1 VSRMVGSMVSHYHL
15 KEELGTGG
23 MGVVYKAH
31 DTRLDRLVA
40 IKFLSAASVT
50 DKERKRFVTEA
61 QSAAGIHHPNIC
73 PIYEIG
79 EHQGQLFFVMAL
91 VDGKTISDKVHDG
104 PLPIDKALDITI
116 QVAAGLGKAHRHGV
130 VHRDIKSANIVV
142 DGDGHAWILDFGV
155 AQRQDSNL
163 TASGTIVGTP
173 AYMSPE
179 QAQGLPV
186 DHRSD
191 LWSLAVVLFEMLTG
205 QVPFHGSS
213 HYSVLHAI
221 VTEDPHS
228 VSSLRSGIPK
238 RIVQFMTEAFA
249 KDRDKRWQ
257 SAAEMAEELSQIR
270 EALLAETETV
280 ASYMVAHADTARGT
294 SGPEISRMVWH
305 KRTSLLVAVALFS
318 IVVLFW
324 GIRRLRPS
332 EALPGEKRIAV
343 LPFTIVGTD
352 AEMQPLA
359 DGLMETLTSKLSEID
374 DLQKSLM
381 VVPASEVRSRNINS
395 AEAALRIYGA
405 NLVITG
411 NLQRWGDRIQFTM
424 NLVDT
429 AKVRQIAS
437 RTFDFEPTQLIAL
450 RDGAVN
456 GAIQLCALKLSP
468 QAGNSLA
475 AGETD
480 KSNAYQEYL
489 KGTGYLARYDLPGN
503 IDHAIT
509 SLTQAVRIDANYAR
523 AFAAL
528 GQAHWKKAVRESS
541 TSEAQL
547 ALENI
552 QNAIRLDPVSVDAR
566 VKRGEIYSESGKPEE
581 AIRELESVLQT
592 APESAEA
599 YRALGGA
606 YEAAQQL
613 KQAETAYRQA
623 VQSQPTDWYGHLLLG
638 LFYYRQGRDAEAQ
651 KAWEEARKLTP
662 DNEVIYRNL
671 AVLSLRQ
678 GDFRQAS
685 DMLSKAI
692 RFEPNQSTYN
702 TLAIAYYYQRRYQE
716 AASALKTAI
725 DLDPN
730 HYSSWGNLGTV
741 RRHIP
746 GSAEQA
752 KDDFRQAIELAN
764 RVLLVTKS
772 DNNTHANLAEYWAK
786 LGERDKALA
795 EIGQIAPPARGPF
808 LDRIIL
814 AYELTGNR
822 SLALAALG
830 SIGAHDPIL
839 TLIKNDPDLE
849 NLWRASSR

>member
-1 VSRMVGSMVSHYHL
+1 MVGSMVSHYRL
-15 KEELGTGG
+15 TEELGAGG

-31 DTRLDRLVA
+31 DTRLDRFVA

-50 DKERKRFVTEA
+50 AKDRRRFEAEA

-91 VDGKTISDKVHDG
+91 VDGKTISDRVHDG
-104 PLPIDKALDITI
+104 PLPIDTALDIAI
-116 QVAAGLGKAHRHGV
+116 QVAGGLDKAHRGGV

-142 DGDGHAWILDFGV
+142 DDDGHAWILDFGV
-155 AQRQDSNL
+155 AQRENSDL
-163 TASGTIVGTP
+163 TASGAIVGTP

-228 VSSLRSGIPK
+228 VSTLRAGIPD
-238 RIVQFMTEAFA
+238 RIVQFMTTAFA

-257 SAAEMAEELSQIR
+257 SATQMAEELATIR
-270 EALLAETETV
+270 KALLAESETLGSDTV
-280 ASYMVAHADTARGT
+280 THANTVRNT
-294 SGPEISRMVWH
+294 SSAKPKDSRMVWH
-305 KRTSLLVAVALFS
+305 KRRFFLAAVALLS
-318 IVVLFW
+318 MALLILA
-324 GIRRLRPS
+324 IRRLLPS
-332 EALPGEKRIAV
+332 DGLPAEKRIAV
-343 LPFTIVGTD
+343 LPFTVVGNA

-381 VVPASEVRSRNINS
+381 VVPASEVRSRNINT

-411 NLQRWGDRIQFTM
+411 SLQRWGDRIQFTM

-429 AKVRQIAS
+429 AKIRQIAS

-456 GAIQLCALKLSP
+456 GAIQLCALKLSA
-468 QAGNSLA
+468 QAGKSIG
-475 AGETD
+475 AGETAIP
-480 KSNAYQEYL
+480 NAYQEYL

-528 GQAHWKKAVRESS
+528 GQAHWKKAVRENSPPD
-541 TSEAQL
+541 AQL

-552 QNAIRLDPVSVDAR
+552 ENAIRLDPTSVDVR
-566 VKRGEIYSESGKPEE
+566 VKRAEIYSESGRSED
-581 AIRELESVLQT
+581 AIRELESVLRTAPQT
-592 APESAEA
+592 ADA
-599 YRALGGA
+599 YRALGRA
-606 YEAAQQL
+606 YEATQQL

-623 VQSQPTDWYGHLLLG
+623 VENQPADWYGHLLLG
-638 LFYYRQGRDAEAQ
+638 LFYYRQRRDAEAQ
-651 KAWEEARKLTP
+651 KAWEDARKLTP
-662 DNEVIYRNL
+662 DNEVVYRNL
-671 AVLSLRQ
+671 AGVALRQ

-685 DMLSKAI
+685 DMLNKAI

-716 AASALKTAI
+716 AAAALKSAI

-741 RRHIP
+741 HRHIP
-746 GSAEQA
+746 GSADQA
-752 KDDFRQAIELAN
+752 KDDFRQAIELA
-764 RVLLVTKS
+764 RRALEVTKS

-786 LGERDKALA
+786 LGETDNALA
-795 EIGQIAPPARGPF
+795 EIGQIAPAARGPF
-808 LDRIIL
+808 VDRIIL

-822 SLALAALG
+822 PLALAALN
-830 SIGAHDPIL
+830 SIDAHDPIL
-839 TLIKNDPDLE
+839 TYIKNDPDLE
-849 NLWRASSR
+849 NLWRASGR

>member
-1 VSRMVGSMVSHYHL
+1 MVSHYRL
-15 KEELGTGG
+15 TEELGAGG
-23 MGVVYKAH
+23 MGIVYKAH
-31 DTRLDRLVA
+31 DTRLDRFVA
-40 IKFLSAASVT
+40 IKFLPAASVS
-50 DKERKRFVTEA
+50 DKERRRFVTEA

-91 VDGKTISDKVHDG
+91 LDGKTISDKVHDG
-104 PLPIDKALDITI
+104 PLPIDTALDITV
-116 QVAAGLGKAHRHGV
+116 QVAAGLEKAHRQGV
-130 VHRDIKSANIVV
+130 VHRDIKSSNIVV

-155 AQRQDSNL
+155 ALRQNSDL
-163 TASGTIVGTP
+163 TASGAIVGTP

-179 QAQGLPV
+179 QAQGMTV

-205 QVPFHGSS
+205 QVPFHGS

-221 VTEDPHS
+221 VTEDPPS
-228 VSSLRSGIPK
+228 VPSLRPGIPGQ
-238 RIVQFMTEAFA
+238 IVQFMTRALA
-249 KDRDKRWQ
+249 KDREKRWQ
-257 SAAEMAEELSQIR
+257 SAAEMAEELGQIR
-270 EALLAETETV
+270 RALLAETETLG
-280 ASYMVAHADTARGT
+280 AGTIARGT
-294 SGPEISRMVWH
+294 TVRSTSPVKPETSRIVWH
-305 KRTSLLVAVALFS
+305 KPRFLVIAVALLS
-318 IVVLFW
+318 IAMFIW
-324 GIRRLRPS
+324 SIRKPLPS
-332 EALPGEKRIAV
+332 DGLPGEKRIAV
-343 LPFTIVGTD
+343 LPFTVVGND

-456 GAIQLCALKLSP
+456 GALQLCALKLSP
-468 QAGNSLA
+468 RAGKSLA

-480 KSNAYQEYL
+480 MPNAYQEYL

-503 IDHAIT
+503 IENAIT

-547 ALENI
+547 ALDNI

-566 VKRGEIYSESGKPEE
+566 VKRGEIYSESGRPAE
-581 AIRELESVLQT
+581 AISELEGVLQT
-592 APESAEA
+592 APQNAEA
-599 YRALGGA
+599 FRALGRA

-623 VQSQPTDWYGHLLLG
+623 VHNQPADWYGHLLLG
-638 LFYYRQGRDAEAQ
+638 LFYYRQGRDTEAQ
-651 KAWEEARKLTP
+651 KAWEDARKLTP
-662 DNEVIYRNL
+662 DNEVLYRNL
-671 AVLSLRQ
+671 AGVALRQ
-678 GDFRQAS
+678 GEFRQAS
-685 DMLSKAI
+685 DMLSKAL

-702 TLAIAYYYQRRYQE
+702 TLAIAYYYQRRYEE
-716 AASALKTAI
+716 AASALKSAI

-730 HYSSWGNLGTV
+730 HYLSWGNLGTV
-741 RRHIP
+741 LRHIP
-746 GSAEQA
+746 DGSEQA
-752 KDDFRQAIELAN
+752 KDDFRQAIALAN
-764 RVLLVTKS
+764 KALLVTKS

-795 EIGQIAPPARGPF
+795 EIAQIAPTARGPF
-808 LDRIIL
+808 VDRIIL

-822 SLALAALG
+822 SLALAALD

-849 NLWRASSR
+849 NLWRASGR

>member
-1 VSRMVGSMVSHYHL
+1 MIGTIVSHYRL
-15 KEELGTGG
+15 TEELGAGG

-31 DTRLDRLVA
+31 DTRLDRFVA

-50 DKERKRFVTEA
+50 DKQRERFVAEA
-61 QSAAGIHHPNIC
+61 QSAAGLHHPNIC

-91 VDGKTISDKVHDG
+91 VDGETIRDKVRNG
-104 PLPIDKALDITI
+104 PLPIDTALDITT
-116 QVAAGLGKAHRHGV
+116 QVAAGLEKAHRQGV

-155 AQRQDSNL
+155 AQRQDSDL
-163 TASGTIVGTP
+163 TTSGAIVGTP

-179 QAQGLPV
+179 QAQGLAV

-205 QVPFHGSS
+205 QVPFQGSS

-221 VTEDPHS
+221 VTDEPRS
-228 VSSLRSGIPK
+228 VSTLRAGIP
-238 RIVQFMTEAFA
+238 RQIVQFMSKAFA
-249 KDRDKRWQ
+249 KDRNKRWQ
-257 SAAEMAEELSQIR
+257 SATEMAGELVQIR
-270 EALLAETETV
+270 KALLAETETPTFSAV
-280 ASYMVAHADTARGT
+280 TPDRTHGTAEPG
-294 SGPEISRMVWH
+294 ISWIARRKRMFLLIAAAALTIAVLVWG
-305 KRTSLLVAVALFS
+305 V
-318 IVVLFW
+318 
-324 GIRRLRPS
+324 RRLKPS
-332 EALPGEKRIAV
+332 EGLPGEKRIAV
-343 LPFTIVGTD
+343 LPFTVVGND
-352 AEMQPLA
+352 AELQPLA
-359 DGLMETLTSKLSEID
+359 DGLTETLTSKLSEID
-374 DLQKSLM
+374 DLQKSLL

-405 NLVITG
+405 TLVITG

-437 RTFDFEPTQLIAL
+437 HTFDFEPTQLIAL
-450 RDGAVN
+450 RDGAVS
-456 GAIQLCALKLSP
+456 GAIQLCALKLPP
-468 QAGNSLA
+468 QAGKSLA

-480 KSNAYQEYL
+480 MPSAYQEYL

-503 IDHAIT
+503 IDRAIT

-528 GQAHWKKAVRESS
+528 GQAHWRKAVRESS

-552 QNAIRLDPVSVDAR
+552 QNAIRLDTASVDAR
-566 VKRGEIYSESGKPEE
+566 VKRGEIYSESGRPEE
-581 AIRELESVLQT
+581 AIRDLQSVLQT
-592 APESAEA
+592 APQNAEA
-599 YRALGGA
+599 YKALGSA
-606 YEAAQQL
+606 YEAARQF
-613 KQAETAYRQA
+613 KEAENAYRQA
-623 VQSQPTDWYGHLLLG
+623 VQSQPSDWYGHELLG

-651 KAWEEARKLTP
+651 KAWEEARTLTP
-662 DNEVIYRNL
+662 DNEVVNRNL
-671 AVLSLRQ
+671 AGLALRR
-678 GDFRQAS
+678 GEFRQAS
-685 DMLSKAI
+685 DMLSKAL

-716 AASALKTAI
+716 AASALKSAI
-725 DLDPN
+725 DLDPK

-741 RRHIP
+741 HRHMP
-746 GSAEQA
+746 GGAEQA
-752 KDDFRQAIELAN
+752 QNEFRQAIALAN
-764 RVLLVTKS
+764 DALLVTKS

-786 LGERDKALA
+786 LGEREKALA
-795 EIGQIAPPARGPF
+795 EISEIAPAARGPF

-822 SLALAALG
+822 PQALAALA
-830 SIGAHDPIL
+830 SIGGHDPIL
-839 TLIKNDPDLE
+839 TFIKSDPDLE
-849 NLWRASSR
+849 NLWRESGR

>member
-1 VSRMVGSMVSHYHL
+1 MVGSMVSHYRL
-15 KEELGTGG
+15 TEELGAGG

-31 DTRLDRLVA
+31 DTRLDRFVA

-50 DKERKRFVTEA
+50 DKDRERFVAEA
-61 QSAAGIHHPNIC
+61 QSAAGIHHPNVC

-79 EHQGQLFFVMAL
+79 EHQGRLFFVMAL
-91 VDGKTISDKVHDG
+91 VDGKTIRDRVREG
-104 PLPIDKALDITI
+104 PLPIDTALDITI
-116 QVAAGLGKAHRHGV
+116 QVAAGLEKAHRHGV
-130 VHRDIKSANIVV
+130 VHRDIKSANIMV

-155 AQRQDSNL
+155 AQRQDSDL
-163 TASGTIVGTP
+163 TASGAIVGTP

-179 QAQGLPV
+179 QAQGLAV

-205 QVPFHGSS
+205 QVPFQGSS
-213 HYSVLHAI
+213 HYSLLHAI
-221 VTEDPHS
+221 VTDDPHS
-228 VSSLRSGIPK
+228 VSSLRSGLPG
-238 RIVQFMTEAFA
+238 RIVPFMTRAFA
-249 KDRDKRWQ
+249 KDSNKRWQ
-257 SAAEMAEELSQIR
+257 SAAEMAEELVQIR
-270 EALLAETETV
+270 KAFLAETETPTSFAV
-280 ASYMVAHADTARGT
+280 ALDKTQGASQ
-294 SGPEISRMVWH
+294 PEISRIARH
-305 KRTSLLVAVALFS
+305 KRTFLLITVAVFTVA
-318 IVVLFW
+318 VLIW
-324 GIRRLRPS
+324 GVWRLRPS
-332 EALPGEKRIAV
+332 EGLPEDKRIAV
-343 LPFTIVGTD
+343 LPFTVVGND

-359 DGLMETLTSKLSEID
+359 DGLTETLTSKLSEID
-374 DLQKSLM
+374 DLQKTLLI
-381 VVPASEVRSRNINS
+381 VPASEVRSRNINS

-405 NLVITG
+405 TLVITG

-437 RTFDFEPTQLIAL
+437 RTFDFDPTQLIAL
-450 RDGAVN
+450 RDGAVS

-468 QAGNSLA
+468 QAGKSLA

-480 KSNAYQEYL
+480 MPSAYQEYL

-503 IDHAIT
+503 VDRAIT
-509 SLTQAVRIDANYAR
+509 SLTQAVRIDAGYAR

-528 GQAHWKKAVRESS
+528 GQAHWRKAVRESS

-552 QNAIRLDPVSVDAR
+552 QNAIRLDPASVDAR
-566 VKRGEIYSESGKPEE
+566 VKRDLIYSESGKPEE
-581 AIRELESVLQT
+581 AIRDLENVVQT
-592 APESAEA
+592 APQNAEA
-599 YRALGGA
+599 YRTLGRA

-623 VQSQPTDWYGHLLLG
+623 VQSQPADWYGNLLLG
-638 LFYYRQGRDAEAQ
+638 LFYFRQGRDAEAQ
-651 KAWEEARKLTP
+651 KAWEDARKLTP
-662 DNEVIYRNL
+662 DNEVVYRNL
-671 AVLSLRQ
+671 AGLALRQ
-678 GDFRQAS
+678 GEFRQAS

-716 AASALKTAI
+716 AASALKSAI

-741 RRHIP
+741 HRHMP
-746 GSAEQA
+746 GRAEQA

-764 RVLLVTKS
+764 KALLVTRS

-786 LGERDKALA
+786 SGQQEKALA
-795 EIGQIAPPARGPF
+795 EIAEIAPAARGPF

-822 SLALAALG
+822 SLALAALD
-830 SIGAHDPIL
+830 SIGPRDPML
-839 TLIKNDPDLE
+839 TFIKNDPDLE
-849 NLWRASSR
+849 NLWRASRR

>member
-1 VSRMVGSMVSHYHL
+1 MIGSIVSHYRL
-15 KEELGTGG
+15 TEELGAGG

-31 DTRLDRLVA
+31 DTRLDRFVA

-50 DKERKRFVTEA
+50 DKERERFVAEA

-91 VDGKTISDKVHDG
+91 VDGKTLRDKVSDG
-104 PLPIDKALDITI
+104 PLPIDTALDITI
-116 QVAAGLGKAHRHGV
+116 QVAGGLEKAHRQGV

-155 AQRQDSNL
+155 AQRQDSDL
-163 TASGTIVGTP
+163 TASGGIVGTP

-191 LWSLAVVLFEMLTG
+191 VWSLAVVLFEMLTG
-205 QVPFHGSS
+205 QVPFQGSS
-213 HYSVLHAI
+213 QYSVLHAI
-221 VTEDPHS
+221 VTDDPHS
-228 VSSLRSGIPK
+228 VSSFRSGIP
-238 RIVQFMTEAFA
+238 RQIVQFMTKAFA
-249 KDRDKRWQ
+249 KDRNKRWQ
-257 SAAEMAEELSQIR
+257 SAAEMAGELVQIR
-270 EALLAETETV
+270 RAFLAETETPT
-280 ASYMVAHADTARGT
+280 SRGIAAEKAPNIAEPE
-294 SGPEISRMVWH
+294 GPRIGWH
-305 KRTSLLVAVALFS
+305 KRRFFLIAVAVLTVAAL
-318 IVVLFW
+318 IL

-332 EALPGEKRIAV
+332 DGLSGEKRIAV
-343 LPFTIVGTD
+343 LPFTVVGNDT
-352 AEMQPLA
+352 EMQPLA
-359 DGLMETLTSKLSEID
+359 DGLTETLTSKLSEID
-374 DLQKSLM
+374 DLQNSLL
-381 VVPASEVRSRNINS
+381 VVPASEVRGRNINS

-405 NLVITG
+405 TLAITG

-429 AKVRQIAS
+429 AKLRQIAS
-437 RTFDFEPTQLIAL
+437 RSFDFEPTQLIAL

-468 QAGNSLA
+468 QAGKSLA

-480 KSNAYQEYL
+480 MPSAYQEYL

-509 SLTQAVRIDANYAR
+509 SLTQAVRLDARYAR

-528 GQAHWKKAVRESS
+528 GQAHWRKAVRESS

-552 QNAIRLDPVSVDAR
+552 QNAIRLDPASVDAR
-566 VKRGEIYSESGKPEE
+566 VKRGQIYSESGRSEE
-581 AIRELESVLQT
+581 AIRELESVLQA
-592 APESAEA
+592 APQNAEA
-599 YRALGGA
+599 YRALGRA

-613 KQAETAYRQA
+613 KQAETAYSQA
-623 VQSQPTDWYGHLLLG
+623 VQSQPADWYGHLLLG

-662 DNEVIYRNL
+662 DNEVVYRNL
-671 AVLSLRQ
+671 AGLALRQ
-678 GDFRQAS
+678 GEFRQAS
-685 DMLSKAI
+685 DMLSKAL

-716 AASALKTAI
+716 AASALKSAI

-741 RRHIP
+741 HRHMA
-746 GSAEQA
+746 GRAEQA
-752 KDDFRQAIELAN
+752 KNEFLQAIALAN
-764 RVLLVTKS
+764 KALLVTKS

-786 LGERDKALA
+786 LGEREKALA
-795 EIGQIAPPARGPF
+795 EIAQIAPTARGPF

-822 SLALAALG
+822 PLALTALD
-830 SIGAHDPIL
+830 SIGGHDPML
-839 TLIKNDPDLE
+839 TFIKNDPDLE
-849 NLWRASSR
+849 NLWRASRR

>member
-1 VSRMVGSMVSHYHL
+1 MVGSMVSHYRL
-15 KEELGTGG
+15 TEQLGAGG

-31 DTRLDRLVA
+31 DTRLDRFVA

-50 DKERKRFVTEA
+50 DKERRRFVTEA

-104 PLPIDKALDITI
+104 PLPIDTALDITI
-116 QVAAGLGKAHRHGV
+116 QVAAGLEKAHRHGV

-155 AQRQDSNL
+155 AQRQNSDL
-163 TASGTIVGTP
+163 TASGAIVGTP

-191 LWSLAVVLFEMLTG
+191 LWSLSVVLFEMLTG
-205 QVPFHGSS
+205 QVPFRGSS

-221 VTEDPHS
+221 VTEDPLS
-228 VSSLRSGIPK
+228 ASSLRSGIPT
-238 RIVQFMTEAFA
+238 RIVQFMTKAFA
-249 KDRDKRWQ
+249 KDREKRWQ
-257 SAAEMAEELSQIR
+257 SAAQMAEELSEIR
-270 EALLAETETV
+270 KALLADAKTLGSDTV
-280 ASYMVAHADTARGT
+280 THADTVRSA
-294 SGPEISRMVWH
+294 SSAKPEISGRVWH
-305 KRTSLLVAVALFS
+305 KRSFLLVAVALLT
-318 IVVLFW
+318 IAVLIL
-324 GIRRLRPS
+324 GILRLRPS
-332 EALPGEKRIAV
+332 DGLPGEKRIVV
-343 LPFTIVGTD
+343 LPFTVVGND

-359 DGLMETLTSKLSEID
+359 DGIMETLTSKLSEID

-395 AEAALRIYGA
+395 AEAALRIHGA

-429 AKVRQIAS
+429 AKLRQIAS

-468 QAGNSLA
+468 QAGKSLA
-475 AGETD
+475 AGETAMPD
-480 KSNAYQEYL
+480 AYQEYL

-509 SLTQAVRIDANYAR
+509 SLTEAVRIDSNYAR

-528 GQAHWKKAVRESS
+528 GQAHWRRAVRESS

-552 QNAIRLDPVSVDAR
+552 ENAIRLDPVLVDAH
-566 VKRGEIYSESGKPEE
+566 VKRGEIYSESGRSED
-581 AIRELESVLQT
+581 AIRELESVLRT
-592 APESAEA
+592 APQNAEA
-599 YRALGGA
+599 HRALGRA

-613 KQAETAYRQA
+613 KQAETAYWQA
-623 VQSQPTDWYGHLLLG
+623 VQNQPTDWYSHLLLG
-638 LFYYRQGRDAEAQ
+638 LFYYRQRRDAEAQ
-651 KAWEEARKLTP
+651 EAWEDARKLTP
-662 DNEVIYRNL
+662 DNEVVYRNL
-671 AVLSLRQ
+671 AGLALRQ
-678 GDFRQAS
+678 GNFREAS
-685 DMLSKAI
+685 DMLNKAV
-692 RFEPNQSTYN
+692 RFEPSPSTYN

-716 AASALKTAI
+716 AASALKSAI

-730 HYSSWGNLGTV
+730 HYASWGNLGTV

-746 GSAEQA
+746 GGAEQA
-752 KDDFRQAIELAN
+752 NDDFRQAIELAN
-764 RVLLVTKS
+764 RALLVNKS

-786 LGERDKALA
+786 LGKGNKALA
-795 EIGQIAPPARGPF
+795 EIGEIAPTARGPF

-822 SLALAALG
+822 SLALSALD
-830 SIGAHDPIL
+830 SIGAHDPLL
-839 TLIKNDPDLE
+839 TFIKNDPDLE
-849 NLWRASSR
+849 NLWRASGR